1 VNELITQ
8 PAAQPTASSERA
20 NLTVLTHVLYA
31 LHTASWFSAGIFS
44 VIAII
49 INYVKQP
56 DLPDDFFRSHFRWQ
70 ARSFWFTLLWL
81 VLASPLW
88 LLLFFPGMVAYGV
101 IGLWYL
107 YRFIRGW
114 WSFADGKPMPMPGL

>member
-1 VNELITQ
+1 MNEVISTSV
-8 PAAQPTASSERA
+8 PAEGDRQG
-20 NLTVLTHVLYA
+20 LTTLTHVMYA

-49 INYVKQP
+49 INYAKRP
-56 DLPDDFFRSHFRWQ
+56 DLTDPFFLSHFRWQ
-70 ARSFWFTLLWL
+70 SRSFWFT
-81 VLASPLW
+81 VLW
-88 LLLFFPGMVAYGV
+88 LLLALPLWILVIPGWIAYAV

-114 WSFADGKPMPMPGL
+114 LAFADRRPMPMPL

>member
-1 VNELITQ
+1 MNDVIES
-8 PAAQPTASSERA
+8 PAGPSGERS
-20 NLTVLTHVLYA
+20 NLTLLTHVLYG
-31 LHTASWFSAGIFS
+31 LHTASWFSLGVFS

-49 INYVKQP
+49 INYIKRP
-56 DLPDDFFRSHFRWQ
+56 DLPDTFFRSHFRWQ
-70 ARSFWFTLLWL
+70 SRSFWFTILWL

-88 LLLFFPGMVAYGV
+88 ILVIPGWIAFTV

-114 WSFADGKPMPMPGL
+114 WSFAEGKSMPVPAA

>member
-1 VNELITQ
+1 MNEVLVTD
-8 PAAQPTASSERA
+8 ARGDAERA
-20 NLTVLTHVLYA
+20 NLTLLTHVLYA

-44 VIAII
+44 VVAII
-49 INYVKQP
+49 INYIKRP

-81 VLASPLW
+81 ALAAPLW
-88 LLLFFPGMVAYGV
+88 LVFFVPGWIAYAL

-114 WSFADGKPMPMPGL
+114 WSFVDRKPMPMPAL

>member
-1 VNELITQ
+1 MNDIV
-8 PAAQPTASSERA
+8 ASEAPGADRA
-20 NLTVLTHVLYA
+20 GLTTLTHVMYA

-49 INYVKQP
+49 INYVKRP

-81 VLASPLW
+81 VVTLPLW
-88 LLLFFPGMVAYGV
+88 ILVIPGWIAYVV

-114 WSFADGKPMPMPGL
+114 LAFAEKRPMPMPL

>member
-1 VNELITQ
+1 MNEVITNVPRPVDRQ
-8 PAAQPTASSERA
+8 GLVT
-20 NLTVLTHVLYA
+20 LTHVMYA

-44 VIAII
+44 VIALIL
-49 INYVKQP
+49 NYAKRP
-56 DLPDDFFRSHFRWQ
+56 DLPNAFYESHFRWQ

-81 VLASPLW
+81 VLAAPLW
-88 LLLFFPGMVAYGV
+88 LLVIPGWLAYAV

-114 WSFADGKPMPMPGL
+114 LAFAENRAMPTPS

>member
-1 VNELITQ
+1 MSDVIPSELR
-8 PAAQPTASSERA
+8 PAGEHS
-20 NLTVLTHVLYA
+20 NLQLLTHVLYA
-31 LHTASWFSAGIFS
+31 LHTASWFSAGVFS

-56 DLPDDFFRSHFRWQ
+56 DLPNEFFRSHFRWQ

-81 VLASPLW
+81 LLALPLW
-88 LLLFFPGMVAYGV
+88 IIVIPGWIAYTI

-114 WSFADGKPMPMPGL
+114 WSFAEGKAMPVPAA

>member
-1 VNELITQ
+1 MSDIVSTEVAPDRDHQGLRT
-8 PAAQPTASSERA
+8 
-20 NLTVLTHVLYA
+20 LTHVMYA

-49 INYVKQP
+49 INYVKRP

-81 VLASPLW
+81 ILAAPLW
-88 LLLFFPGMVAYGV
+88 ILVIPGWFAYVV

-114 WSFADGKPMPMPGL
+114 LSFAERRPMPVPV

>member
-1 VNELITQ
+1 MNDVISADGSVLQEHQ
-8 PAAQPTASSERA
+8 
-20 NLTVLTHVLYA
+20 NLTLLTHVMYG
-31 LHTASWFSAGIFS
+31 LHTLSWFSAGIFS

-49 INYVKQP
+49 LNVIKKP
-56 DLPDDFFRSHFRWQ
+56 DLPNDFFRSHFRWQ

-81 VLASPLW
+81 VLALPLW
-88 LLLFFPGMVAYGV
+88 IIVIPGWIAYTL

-114 WSFADGKPMPMPGL
+114 WNFAERKSMPVSAA